1 MSSDH
6 HGGATPERMKEH
18 LSTINDMPVPS
29 GSWQE
34 DYNKRNRTLNIKLAS
49 AMAALTLTA
58 LFVSFSNL
66 LFDLHLV

>member
-6 HGGATPERMKEH
+6 PEGATPERMKKH

-34 DYNKRNRTLNIKLAS
+34 DYDKRNKRMNIKLA
-49 AMAALTLTA
+49 AAVTA
-58 LFVSFSNL
+58 LVGTFLFVSFSD
-66 LFDLHLV
+66 LFDSHSL